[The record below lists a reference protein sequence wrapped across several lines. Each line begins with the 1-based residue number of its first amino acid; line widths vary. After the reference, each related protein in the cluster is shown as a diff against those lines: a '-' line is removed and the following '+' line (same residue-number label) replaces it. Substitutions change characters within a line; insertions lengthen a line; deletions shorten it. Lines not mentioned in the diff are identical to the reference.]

1 MSLGLSG
8 NTIQS
13 SSIMNFDGVLFEKG
27 IGLITVEDL
36 AKALGF
42 ASKTIRN
49 WVSARKIPFV
59 MIGRKT
65 FFRLKSIEAWLDEK
79 EYKSWQL

>member
-1 MSLGLSG
+1 MVGF
-8 NTIQS
+8 NQNEAVPTAF
-13 SSIMNFDGVLFEKG
+13 NDVLFDNG

-36 AKALGF
+36 ARALGL

-49 WVSARKIPFV
+49 WVAARKIPFV

-65 FFRLKSIEAWLDEK
+65 FFRLASIEAWLDKK
-79 EYKSWQL
+79 EYKSWQS

>member
-1 MSLGLSG
+1 MLGPTQSG
-8 NTIQS
+8 VATATPE
-13 SSIMNFDGVLFEKG
+13 DLLFEKG

-36 AKALGF
+36 AGALGL

-49 WVSARKIPFV
+49 WVAARKIPFV

-65 FFRLKSIEAWLDEK
+65 YFRLKSIEAWLDKK
-79 EYKSWQL
+79 EYKSWQS

>member
-1 MSLGLSG
+1 MVMTDHVGIFPMG
-8 NTIQS
+8 DTTNK
-13 SSIMNFDGVLFEKG
+13 LFEKG

-36 AKALGF
+36 ARTLGL

-65 FFRLKSIEAWLDEK
+65 YFRLKSIEAWLEQK
-79 EYKSWQL
+79 EYKSWQS

>member
-1 MSLGLSG
+1 MVACENIVNPMLV
-8 NTIQS
+8 N
-13 SSIMNFDGVLFEKG
+13 NVLFENG

-36 AKALGF
+36 ARALGL

-49 WVSARKIPFV
+49 WVAARKIPFV

-65 FFRLKSIEAWLDEK
+65 FFRLASIEAWLDKK
-79 EYKSWQL
+79 EYKSWQS